1 MAERFTRDGSDA
13 LEARLTALCGEV
25 ADGLRSLVPP
35 PLIEALVLGGGYGR
49 GEGGVLRTPGGDAP
63 YNDFEF
69 FVFLRG
75 PAWPN
80 ERRYAHRLHELGEA
94 LSPKAGM
101 DVEFKIVS
109 RTAFRAAAV
118 NMFYYDLVM
127 GHRCVIGDESIF
139 RDCDHHR
146 NATGIPTGEAV
157 RLLFNRC
164 SGLLFSKERLQ
175 RREFTAAD
183 ADFVCRNLAKAKL
196 AFGDA
201 WLASQGH
208 YHWSCRE
215 RHERLATLA
224 SSAPLAESLLAAHA
238 EGVEFKLHPR
248 VSTETHDELV
258 RQWESVTRTA
268 WTVWQDLAR
277 RQGGEEFATP
287 AEYAASHAVL
297 CPGSPGWRNRLVH
310 AKHFGFKAALER
322 MSGRYPRERL
332 FRSLAV
338 LLWGQPEAGGTA
350 LVQGLLRTEAAD
362 FPGLIAAYRDWWNRF
377 N

>member
-1 MAERFTRDGSDA
+1 MLPRFTRDGSEA
-13 LEARLTALCGEV
+13 LETRLTALCGEV
-25 ADGLRSLVPP
+25 ADGVRALVPP
-35 PLIEALVLGGGYGR
+35 RLIEALVLGGGYGR
-49 GEGGVLRTPGGDAP
+49 GEGGVLRTPEGDAP

-80 ERRYAHRLHELGEA
+80 DRRFGPGLHAFGES

-101 DVEFKIVS
+101 DVEFKVVS
-109 RTAFRAAAV
+109 KAAFRSAAV

-139 RDCDHHR
+139 QGCDHHR
-146 NATGIPTGEAV
+146 NATAIPMGEAM

-164 SGLLFSKERLQ
+164 SGLLFSKERLH
-175 RREFTAAD
+175 RRDFTAAD

-208 YHWSCRE
+208 YHWSCLE
-215 RHERLATLA
+215 RHEKLA
-224 SSAPLAESLLAAHA
+224 SLAHGVPLVQSLLADHA

-258 RQWESVTRTA
+258 RQWESVSRTA
-268 WTVWQDLAR
+268 WSVWQDLAG
-277 RQGGEEFATP
+277 RQLGEDFARP
-287 AEYAASHAVL
+287 ADYAASRATL
-297 CPGSPGWRNRLVH
+297 CPGSPAWRNRLVH
-310 AKHFGFKAALER
+310 AKHFGFKAAFGP
-322 MSGRYPRERL
+322 MAARYPRERL

-338 LLWGQPEAGGTA
+338 LLWGQAEARESAMARNWLRAETDDFTG
-350 LVQGLLRTEAAD
+350 LV
-362 FPGLIAAYRDWWNRF
+362 AAYRDWWNRF